1 MVDTDNKEKTIISER
16 LLKTLKI
23 CFWLN
28 IVTFIGLNIW
38 SIVAMTAAVSGEI
51 YQPDLFVGIMIG
63 ILELPIFFLFGY
75 SLYFFYKNDK
85 YSKSG
90 IYFLFFHILY
100 AHIYFYKVIW
110 KRKRELINSYE
121 SEQVLGNKIFIET
134 EEE

>member
-1 MVDTDNKEKTIISER
+1 MVKTDNKEKAVISER

-28 IVTFIGLNIW
+28 IATFIGINIW
-38 SIVAMTAAVSGEI
+38 SIMAMAATVSGEI
-51 YQPDLFVGIMIG
+51 YQPDLLVVIMIG

-75 SLYFFYKNDK
+75 CVYFFYKYDK

-100 AHIYFYKVIW
+100 AHIYFYRVIW
-110 KRKRELINSYE
+110 KKKRELINSYE
-121 SEQVLGNKIFIET
+121 NEQILGNKIFIET
-134 EEE
+134 EE